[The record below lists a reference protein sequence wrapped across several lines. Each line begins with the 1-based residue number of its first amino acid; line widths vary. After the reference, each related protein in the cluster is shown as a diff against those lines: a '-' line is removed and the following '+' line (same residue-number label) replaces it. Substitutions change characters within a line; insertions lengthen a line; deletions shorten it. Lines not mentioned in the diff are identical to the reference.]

1 MYKRLLKSSLNTDE
15 VFVSQL
21 LRFRRFDKIRD
32 KLTTELVC
40 ITLFYPWSTRTKN
53 TLTGTICSF
62 GGDYGTYAQ
71 NKKGSFQGFT
81 EMRSVCPFFSNDFL
95 LNILVRVS
103 VEDVNFRLEG
113 PSYKFTFIR
122 NRAR

>member
-1 MYKRLLKSSLNTDE
+1 M
-15 VFVSQL
+15 
-21 LRFRRFDKIRD
+21 FRRFDKICD

-113 PSYKFTFIR
+113 PSYKFTFVR